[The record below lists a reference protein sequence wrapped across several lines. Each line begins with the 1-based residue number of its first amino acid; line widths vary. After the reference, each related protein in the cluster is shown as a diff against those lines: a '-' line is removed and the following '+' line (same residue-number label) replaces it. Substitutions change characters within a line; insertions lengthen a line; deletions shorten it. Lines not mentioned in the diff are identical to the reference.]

1 MPTGSDQSPA
11 LQSDGRPPS
20 MIELFDRLSRYD
32 GPDEQFLV
40 HLLRAQC
47 QAADAGGGA
56 ILRIPEGGQP
66 EAVAIY
72 PQPAEHATPPVWL
85 AQAAEVAAKVI
96 AQGSTQVRGLRGP
109 EDLYGQPPRS
119 HLALVPLSGGRGVR
133 GLAAFLL
140 ETADPASLSP
150 RLERLELTVALM
162 HLHEM
167 RLTLHR
173 RHSDLGRLRIS
184 METLAAVND
193 HIRFAAAA
201 MALCNEMASRWQC
214 DRVAFGVL
222 HGRYVC
228 LKAMSNTEKFSR
240 KMKVVQDIEA
250 AMEECLDQDI
260 EIVAPPPKDATCVS
274 RATTDLARRQG
285 PSAIVSLPLR
295 QGGRPVGVVTAERP
309 SDLPL
314 EPEQIEAMRLTCEL
328 CTARLMDL
336 HTHDR
341 WFGAKLAGGLR
352 KGLATMVG
360 PRHTWLKA
368 AAILICA
375 FLAFAIFAKGTYTAE
390 AKFTLQAERRQIV
403 PAPFEGILESVNVKV
418 GQEVVAGR
426 TVLAALD
433 TTELREQ
440 LGAARVERDQALK
453 SAAEAMRDE
462 ETVRAQIA
470 RQEARKAEASIHL
483 IEGRIRQASIRS
495 LVSGT
500 VVEGDLERHIGRRVQ
515 LGEPLFHVAPLD
527 WLRAELLV
535 SEDQIADVQI
545 AQDGQLAALGEPD
558 KHVAFVVERI
568 NPVAEVVEQRN
579 VFKVRV
585 RLKQV
590 RQWMRPGMTGVAK
603 IEIDRRPYVY
613 IWTRRLVNWL
623 RMKLWL

>member
-1 MPTGSDQSPA
+1 
-11 LQSDGRPPS
+11 
-20 MIELFDRLSRYD
+20 
-32 GPDEQFLV
+32 
-40 HLLRAQC
+40 
-47 QAADAGGGA
+47 
-56 ILRIPEGGQP
+56 
-66 EAVAIY
+66 
-72 PQPAEHATPPVWL
+72 
-85 AQAAEVAAKVI
+85 
-96 AQGSTQVRGLRGP
+96 
-109 EDLYGQPPRS
+109 
-119 HLALVPLSGGRGVR
+119 
-133 GLAAFLL
+133 
-140 ETADPASLSP
+140 
-150 RLERLELTVALM
+150 
-162 HLHEM
+162 
-167 RLTLHR
+167 
-173 RHSDLGRLRIS
+173 
-184 METLAAVND
+184 
-193 HIRFAAAA
+193 
-201 MALCNEMASRWQC
+201 
-214 DRVAFGVL
+214 
-222 HGRYVC
+222 
-228 LKAMSNTEKFSR
+228 
-240 KMKVVQDIEA
+240 
-250 AMEECLDQDI
+250 
-260 EIVAPPPKDATCVS
+260 
-274 RATTDLARRQG
+274 
-285 PSAIVSLPLR
+285 
-295 QGGRPVGVVTAERP
+295 
-309 SDLPL
+309 
-314 EPEQIEAMRLTCEL
+314 
-328 CTARLMDL
+328 MDL

-352 KGLATMVG
+352 KGLAAMVG

-390 AKFTLQAERRQIV
+390 AKFTLQAERRQVV

-470 RQEARKAEASIHL
+470 RQEARKAEASIRL
-483 IEGRIRQASIRS
+483 LEGRIRQASIRS

-500 VVEGDLERHIGRRVQ
+500 VVEGDLDRHIGRRVQ

-527 WLRAELLV
+527 SLRAELLV
-535 SEDQIADVQI
+535 SEDQIADVQV
-545 AQDGQLAALGEPD
+545 AQNGQLAALGEPD
-558 KHVAFVVERI
+558 KHFAFVVERI

-603 IEIDRRPYVY
+603 IEIDHRPYVY